1 MALSD
6 ESELTSPLM
15 TLSDESELTSPL
27 MALSDE
33 SELTSPITQVL
44 GDDLSADRRVELADV
59 LLEMSVPLGVENATK
74 TFIAAREGL
83 DGSLLEKLLYDPS
96 SNVRLIVFRKLPVM
110 ISALMPGTEVPPAM
124 KTGVNER
131 PTPRPSRRPIGGL
144 LLSAHHG
151 AHLRPSRS
159 HVPPVHTHPSRSQC
173 ASSSIG
179 SSRTPTGEYATR
191 RSLCCPSS
199 PSSSRRPKSLQRP
212 SPRCNGAP
220 CWATPSRWCAARWSR
235 SRSRSPRCPAS
246 FTPVG
251 P

>member
-1 MALSD
+1 MTLSD
-6 ESELTSPLM
+6 ESELTSPLR

-33 SELTSPITQVL
+33 AELTSPITQVL

-151 AHLRPSRS
+151 APLRPSRS
-159 HVPPVHTHPSRSQC
+159 HAPPVHTPIPPVHSVRAHQSAPQGPQLASTPRVALNAALPRFHPQD
-173 ASSSIG
+173 
-179 SSRTPTGEYATR
+179 
-191 RSLCCPSS
+191 
-199 PSSSRRPKSLQRP
+199 
-212 SPRCNGAP
+212 
-220 CWATPSRWCAARWSR
+220 ARQVR
-235 SRSRSPRCPAS
+235 
-246 FTPVG
+246 
-251 P
+251 

>member
-6 ESELTSPLM
+6 EAELTSPLM
-15 TLSDESELTSPL
+15 SLSDESELTSPL

-124 KTGVNER
+124 KTGVHER

-151 AHLRPSRS
+151 APHRPSLS
-159 HVPPVHTHPSRSQC
+159 HTRPPVHSVRAHQSAPQGPQLARAPRLALNVALPRLHPQD
-173 ASSSIG
+173 
-179 SSRTPTGEYATR
+179 TR
-191 RSLCCPSS
+191 QVR
-199 PSSSRRPKSLQRP
+199 
-212 SPRCNGAP
+212 
-220 CWATPSRWCAARWSR
+220 
-235 SRSRSPRCPAS
+235 
-246 FTPVG
+246 
-251 P
+251 